1 MEEKLKDREYGQ
13 MISKLSNYIGR
24 GISETKLIVTL
35 SCNSCSR
42 FLCNQNLGNFPLIS
56 YFQSFQKLK
65 MNFNIY
71 FFAVIAVLSLSVFG
85 AKSCDNNPQKKGAK
99 TTFKETRASHPGG
112 NTNQGNRNGT

>member
-1 MEEKLKDREYGQ
+1 

-35 SCNSCSR
+35 SLPLRN
-42 FLCNQNLGNFPLIS
+42 GNFPLIS

-85 AKSCDNNPQKKGAK
+85 AKSCDNNLQKKGAK

-112 NTNQGNRNGT
+112 NTNQGNRNGS